1 MAEAPPFLSGRTDF
15 HVTLEPPVI
24 RPVSFLPRV
33 VTPRCP
39 RRPPWSAGR
48 LCPPHPGLT
57 VPDVRPSRQVLRVH
71 TGRRGVGTVR
81 LQRAGQRKTEQPP
94 GLASLGTGQQQSSG
108 GFSDSPERPGHPA
121 LSPPVVGAAVA
132 WHASRPPAPGSPA
145 SGAPACTQA
154 GRQSRG
160 AWGRG
165 SHAARARPR
174 PAEFAHVTQPSPA
187 STSRL
192 SEAGGTA
199 PPSQGQARCPREQC
213 NGCTSHTGAPCV
225 AVSLG
230 PTSASRTAQLP
241 APRSLGPGLVPT
253 GRSKPGTAVTS
264 GSGFALSS
272 LGVLENHRSQERG
285 GVRAFER
292 LRIPARQTDAAHE
305 VAVSADNAQSARPSR
320 LHGAGRRL

>member
-1 MAEAPPFLSGRTDF
+1 MVCGPA
-15 HVTLEPPVI
+15 
-24 RPVSFLPRV
+24 LPS
-33 VTPRCP
+33 
-39 RRPPWSAGR
+39 PPWTHGAGR
-48 LCPPHPGLT
+48 ETQPAGARWAPCPHGASWG
-57 VPDVRPSRQVLRVH
+57 RHRQVAEGGTAKDRAAAGARV
-71 TGRRGVGTVR
+71 
-81 LQRAGQRKTEQPP
+81 P
-94 GLASLGTGQQQSSG
+94 GDWPEQQSSG

-213 NGCTSHTGAPCV
+213 DGRTSHAGAPCV

-230 PTSASRTAQLP
+230 PASASRTAQLP

-264 GSGFALSS
+264 GSGFALSP

-285 GVRAFER
+285 GVCAFER